1 MKVIIKG
8 EAKEIAALVLAVQ
21 GRRRKKFVPY
31 DAETEQKEIKQKCT
45 C

>member
-1 MKVIIKG
+1 MKVIIKC

-21 GRRRKKFVPY
+21 GRREQAFIPC
-31 DAETEQKEIKQKCT
+31 DAETEQKEIKQKCS